1 MTFIWPQM
9 LIWLVLVPLCIVGY
23 ILMMQR
29 RRGMTAKYS
38 NPRLVQ
44 QTGGRRLR
52 VRRHIPP
59 VLFLLALMILIVA
72 LARPQA
78 VVGLPR
84 LEGTIILAFDVS
96 ASMSADDLKPT
107 RLEAAKAA
115 ARDFVQNQPSS
126 VQIGVVT
133 FSDGGFAT
141 QAPTNDQGAVLA
153 AISRLT
159 TQKGTSLAHG
169 IDSALN
175 TIAAVTNP
183 PLSLSNRS
191 QTDTPTPTPAPVPKG
206 SYTSAVIILLTDGEN
221 TQSPDPMASA
231 QNAADRGIRIY
242 TVGIGSA
249 AGATLHLDGFTVRS
263 RLDEQTLQD
272 IAQLT
277 GGTYYN
283 AQSTQDLQTIYDKL
297 DPQVIIKQ
305 QKTEVTSL
313 LAGAGILVLM
323 IGGALSLLWLGRVP

>member
-9 LIWLVLVPLCIVGY
+9 LIWLVLVPLCVIGY
-23 ILMMQR
+23 ILLMQR
-29 RRGMTAKYS
+29 RRGMAARYA

-44 QTGGRRLR
+44 QTGGQRLR
-52 VRRHIPP
+52 VRRHIPA

-84 LEGTIILAFDVS
+84 LEGTIVLAFDVS
-96 ASMSADDLKPT
+96 ASMGADDLKPT

-141 QAPTNDQGAVLA
+141 QAPTNDQGLVLA
-153 AISRLT
+153 AINRLT
-159 TQKGTSLAHG
+159 LQKGTSLAHG
-169 IDSALN
+169 IKSALS
-175 TIAAVTNP
+175 TINAVTNP
-183 PLSLSNRS
+183 PLSLSDRS
-191 QTDTPTPTPAPVPKG
+191 QTGTPTATPSPVPKG

-221 TQSPDPMASA
+221 TQSPDPLASA
-231 QNAADRGIRIY
+231 QNAADRGIRIF
-242 TVGIGSA
+242 TVGIGSS

-263 RLDEQTLQD
+263 RLDEQTLQQ
-272 IAQLT
+272 ISQLT

-283 AQSTQDLQTIYDKL
+283 AQRRRTCIRST
-297 DPQVIIKQ
+297 IISTHK
-305 QKTEVTSL
+305 
-313 LAGAGILVLM
+313 
-323 IGGALSLLWLGRVP
+323 